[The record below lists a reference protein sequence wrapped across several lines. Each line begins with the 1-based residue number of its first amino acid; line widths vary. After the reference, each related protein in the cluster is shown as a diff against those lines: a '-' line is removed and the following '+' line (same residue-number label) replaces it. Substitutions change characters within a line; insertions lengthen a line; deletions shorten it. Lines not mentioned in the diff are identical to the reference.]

1 LRWLLQE
8 KVMVMSAQVLKEN
21 LVRFDRLPLVAR
33 VSSLPDLP
41 PETNVEIEVSQIDL
55 LELTFHARFLGKL
68 QS

>member
-1 LRWLLQE
+1 
-8 KVMVMSAQVLKEN
+8 LKEN